1 MILDIEG
8 HPIAVLAI
16 AHDITDRLGAAE
28 LDKEAVMLR
37 ELDHLRQELIGDVSH
52 ELRTPLATIKGYS
65 TLLLHYGAKLD
76 EERKLEALE
85 SIDEATDR
93 LTQLVDNLL
102 DISRLESGTVKLEKC
117 PTDILA
123 LVGSNVA
130 EARLIHPG
138 HAISFTAEN
147 PVPLI
152 EVDSK
157 RIRQVINN
165 LIDNA
170 VKYSEKGT
178 AIAIKVTASSNAIT
192 ISCSDKG
199 IGIPEH
205 EFGAI
210 FERLY
215 RVKQDKMGRPGV
227 GLGLAICKKL
237 IEAHGGQIWVESEV
251 GKGSTFYFTLP
262 AETSGG

>member
-1 MILDIEG
+1 M
-8 HPIAVLAI
+8 
-16 AHDITDRLGAAE
+16 
-28 LDKEAVMLR
+28 
-37 ELDHLRQELIGDVSH
+37 
-52 ELRTPLATIKGYS
+52 
-65 TLLLHYGAKLD
+65 
-76 EERKLEALE
+76 
-85 SIDEATDR
+85 
-93 LTQLVDNLL
+93 
-102 DISRLESGTVKLEKC
+102 EKC

-192 ISCSDKG
+192 ISCSDTG
-199 IGIPEH
+199 IGIPEY